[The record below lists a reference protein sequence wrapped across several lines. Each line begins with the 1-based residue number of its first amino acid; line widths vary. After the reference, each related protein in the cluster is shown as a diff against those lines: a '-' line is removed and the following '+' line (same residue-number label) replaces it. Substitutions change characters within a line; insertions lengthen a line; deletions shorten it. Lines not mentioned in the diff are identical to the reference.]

1 MRTQEIFKIAI
12 QLLIAMPGVAGQG
25 ATVNFLPAPSLPE

>member
-12 QLLIAMPGVAGQG
+12 QLLIAMPGVADQG
-25 ATVNFLPAPSLPE
+25 ATINFLPAPGLPE